1 MSAIVYPLN
10 LSSSEELD
18 AVLERIGADPRAAA
32 YIRPK
37 RRTRSLYA
45 EGVDFRAAAYVKQ
58 ELLARGGDAVVSRHV
73 IDASADK
80 SDVLLLGTDGQLNSL
95 VKKMRAMD
103 CWGLKALREEL
114 ERALKNTSSGS
125 ADTWVLPLPGGRE
138 LRLDSRT
145 KIMGILNLTEDSF
158 HAASRVRDI
167 DDLLSRAAAMLADG
181 ADILDVGA
189 ESTRPGSSPLPEEEE
204 MKRLIPAVKAL
215 RESFPEAILSVDTY
229 KGGVALAAA
238 GSGADIVND
247 VGGFGLDSAMLPR
260 AAETGLP
267 YVLSHIRGTPADMG
281 SAPPCDGLLSEI
293 VRYFHLKM
301 EEAERGGLPR
311 ERIILDPGLGFGK
324 GAEDNLLLIREIESL
339 GVFGRP
345 VLVGYSRK
353 RFTGAAAGTE
363 GAGNRLF
370 GTAAL
375 SALIEG
381 RVQITRVHDVRE
393 NREALLTARAVRGA
407 RTGRRARA
415 DLPRTE
421 GR

>member
-18 AVLERIGADPRAAA
+18 SVLERIGADPRSAV
-32 YIRPK
+32 YVRPK
-37 RRTRSLYA
+37 RRTRSLYVKDA
-45 EGVDFRAAAYVKQ
+45 DFRAAAYMKQ

-73 IDASADK
+73 IDASAER
-80 SDVLLLGTDGQLNSL
+80 SDVLLLGTDGQMNSL
-95 VKKMRAMD
+95 AKKMRAMD

-114 ERALKNTSSGS
+114 ERVLKNAGS
-125 ADTWVLPLPGGRE
+125 EGANAWTLPLPGGRE
-138 LRLDSRT
+138 LRLDART

-158 HAASRVRDI
+158 HAASRVKDI

-189 ESTRPGSSPLPEEEE
+189 ESTRPGSLPLPEEEE
-204 MKRLIPAVKAL
+204 LKRLIPAVKAL
-215 RESFPEAILSVDTY
+215 RESFPEAVLSVDTY
-229 KGGVALAAA
+229 KGKVALAAA

-247 VGGFGLDSAMLPR
+247 VGGFGLDPDMLPR

-267 YVLSHIRGTPADMG
+267 YVLSHIKGTPADMR
-281 SAPPCDGLLSEI
+281 SVPAYDDLLTEV
-293 VRYFHLKM
+293 VRYFHLKI

-311 ERIILDPGLGFGK
+311 DRIVLDPGLGFGK
-324 GAEDNLLLIREIESL
+324 GARDNLLLVREIESL

-345 VLVGYSRK
+345 ILVGCSRK
-353 RFTGAAAGTE
+353 RFTGAASGTE
-363 GAGNRLF
+363 GVENRLF

-375 SALIEG
+375 SALMEG

-393 NREALLTARAVRGA
+393 NREALLTARAVREVSLW
-407 RTGRRARA
+407 
-415 DLPRTE
+415 DS
-421 GR
+421 